1 MTCPNC
7 GGALFHA
14 TREGIRVDEC
24 QHCGGT
30 WFDRDE
36 LRQAKDT
43 ADDDLRWLD
52 FDVFTDHES
61 FAASPGER
69 SCPKCSSPMETLTY
83 MQSNVVVDACPSEHG
98 VWLDEGEFDRIVERL
113 EKLVLRMNVG
123 EYRRRAMD
131 ELREVVTGPEG
142 RLSELR
148 DFLTVVRLLHYR
160 LGAERPGAASAVSEL
175 SRRL

>member
-1 MTCPNC
+1 
-7 GGALFHA
+7 
-14 TREGIRVDEC
+14 
-24 QHCGGT
+24 
-30 WFDRDE
+30 
-36 LRQAKDT
+36 
-43 ADDDLRWLD
+43 
-52 FDVFTDHES
+52 
-61 FAASPGER
+61 
-69 SCPKCSSPMETLTY
+69 

-148 DFLTVVRLLHYR
+148 DFLTVVRLLQYR
-160 LGAERPGAASAVSEL
+160 LGVERPGAASAVSEL